1 MNIRRA
7 TIVVL
12 AVFAAGVFSESGW
25 AAMQIRKKAE
35 DEPPAAATPTAPA
48 APAEAAPAAK
58 PAEKT
63 GAEPKAAPPRAPK
76 KKEIPGAV
84 FSGNVILSHGKE
96 VLVDIPQGAR
106 VKERFTVYGPRLD
119 KRGNA
124 VVLRDMG
131 KGVFRLKMVNGGAS
145 VGDRLA
151 RETEGEAYARVRKSS
166 SIAEIKEFLE
176 VFPNSARKDRVA
188 ADLFRRQ
195 MRASYPVYPGITV
208 KGKVVL
214 EEKVGQ
220 DITPARILVKLDRFV
235 IAQTDELGSFAIEG
249 IPPLDYPVKMKLLAH
264 DPKFQMAREVLVEIP
279 AAKTAEV
286 LSDLPVK
293 LTPTVLAGKVT
304 DEKGAPVREAEVW
317 TSPYTMEV
325 LTDEKGEY
333 RISRRKKLDSSGAAM
348 EGDEPLLGRDYE
360 VYAFRRGFG
369 AERVAVSAQSFV
381 ENPVKPIGLVRQ
393 NPYEEGFPE
402 LNVDLRANLDLMQFV
417 VPAGGGPKINQ

>member
-12 AVFAAGVFSESGW
+12 AVFAAGVFCESGW

-35 DEPPAAATPTAPA
+35 DEAPEAAPPPA

-58 PAEKT
+58 PAE
-63 GAEPKAAPPRAPK
+63 APKPAAPPRAPK
-76 KKEIPGAV
+76 KKEAPGAV
-84 FSGNVILSHGKE
+84 FSGSVILSQGKE
-96 VLVDIPQGAR
+96 ILVDIPQGAKL
-106 VKERFTVYGPRLD
+106 KERFTVYGPRLD
-119 KRGNA
+119 KRGNT
-124 VVLRDMG
+124 VVVRDMG
-131 KGVFRLKMVNGGAS
+131 KGVFRLKLINGSAS

-151 RETEGEAYARVRKSS
+151 RETEDEAYARIRKSAS
-166 SIAEIKEFLE
+166 VSETKEFLE
-176 VFPNSARKDRVA
+176 VFPNSARKERVA
-188 ADLFRRQ
+188 TDLFRRL
-195 MRASYPVYPGITV
+195 MRQSYPVYPGITV

-235 IAQTDELGSFAIEG
+235 IAQTDDLSAFSIEG
-249 IPPLDYPVKMKLLAH
+249 IPPLDYPVKVKMIAH
-264 DPKFQMAREVLVEIP
+264 DPKFQMAREVVIEIP
-279 AAKTAEV
+279 AAQTAEV
-286 LSDLPVK
+286 QKDLPVK
-293 LTPTVLAGKVT
+293 LTPTVLVGQVT

-325 LTDEKGEY
+325 LTDEKGGY
-333 RISRRKKLDSSGAAM
+333 RISRRKKLDSSGTAM

-369 AERVAVSAQSFV
+369 AERVAVVAQSFV
-381 ENPVKPIGLVRQ
+381 ENPVKPIGLARQ